1 MIGFFVS
8 EPVSLFLIY
17 HFSTALVQRYALVIL
32 PSARDLK
39 IPDRHRLKNIAEGR
53 RKREEGRGRKEK
65 TRSNIQQ
72 GFQQLRTVQSSAAV
86 AIKAK
91 QIPFRVQDARNDFWQ
106 KSMILRIYATFPTN
120 WSSIAPFLS
129 FHPKVEIGGCWATA
143 SPSWISETWDNSKII
158 NTDS

>member
-53 RKREEGRGRKEK
+53 RKKEEGRRQKAEGRRQKAEGRRQKAEGGRKKQEAIFSK
-65 TRSNIQQ
+65 GFSN
-72 GFQQLRTVQSSAAV
+72 
-86 AIKAK
+86 
-91 QIPFRVQDARNDFWQ
+91 
-106 KSMILRIYATFPTN
+106 
-120 WSSIAPFLS
+120 
-129 FHPKVEIGGCWATA
+129 
-143 SPSWISETWDNSKII
+143 
-158 NTDS
+158 